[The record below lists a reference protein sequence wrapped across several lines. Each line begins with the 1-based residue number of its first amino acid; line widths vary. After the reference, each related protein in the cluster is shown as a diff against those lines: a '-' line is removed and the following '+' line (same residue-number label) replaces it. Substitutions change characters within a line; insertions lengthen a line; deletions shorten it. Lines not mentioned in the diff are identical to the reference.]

1 MFDVKTYQSRRARL
15 KEHLKKGLVLFPGNE
30 ECPMNY
36 PANTY
41 HFRQDSNFLYY
52 FGLDEPSLIAL
63 IDIDNNRE
71 IIFGNDVTMEDI
83 IWMGPQP
90 SLRDKA
96 GQVGISE
103 VRPSS
108 QLIEMVS
115 SAVKQ
120 GRKAHILPPYRGRQS
135 LILSSLLVC
144 PPELV
149 KSFISE
155 DFIKAVVAQRS
166 IKTEEEIKQIEEA
179 HKITAVMQI
188 TAMRKA
194 TAGMIESDL
203 AGELEGIA
211 LKGSAGVSFPII
223 LSVHGEIL
231 HNHSH
236 DNIMKNGDLL
246 VLDCGA
252 ESRLHYAADITRTF
266 PVSGKF
272 SGKQNTIY
280 NIVLNTQ
287 LKAISA
293 MKPGVNYKDIHL
305 LAAKEITEGL
315 KEAGLLKGNTDD
327 IVNNGAHALFF
338 PHGLGHM
345 MGLDVHDME
354 GLGEDYVGYD
364 DKVKRSD
371 QFGLAYLRMGKA
383 LAPGM
388 VITVEPGIYFIP
400 ALIHRWKTENRFM
413 DFIDYNR
420 LEDYMDFGGIRIEDD
435 ALVTESGHKVIG
447 GKIPKTIAEVEKTCQ
462 GK

>member
-1 MFDVKTYQSRRARL
+1 MFNVKTYKSRRDKL
-15 KEHLKKGLVLFPGNE
+15 KKSLKKGLALFPGNE

-52 FGLDEPSLIAL
+52 FGLDEPSLMAL
-63 IDIDNNRE
+63 IDIENDRE
-71 IIFGNDVTMEDI
+71 MIFGNDVTMEDI

-96 GQVGISE
+96 GQVGIND
-103 VRPSS
+103 VRPGS

-155 DFIKAVVAQRS
+155 DFIKAVIAQRS
-166 IKTEEEIKQIEEA
+166 IKTKEEIEQIEEA

-188 TAMRKA
+188 TAMKKA
-194 TAGMIESDL
+194 AAGMIEADL

-272 SGKQNTIY
+272 SAKQKTIY
-280 NIVLNTQ
+280 NIVLNAQ
-287 LKAISA
+287 LAAINA

-315 KEAGLLKGNTDD
+315 KVAGLLKGNTDD
-327 IVNNGAHALFF
+327 IVNNGTHALFF

-354 GLGEDYVGYD
+354 GLGEDYIGYN

-400 ALIHRWKTENRFM
+400 ALIHKWRTENRFM
-413 DFIDYNR
+413 DFINYDK

-435 ALVTESGHKVIG
+435 VLVTESGHRVIG

-462 GK
+462 EK